1 MSALLALADAA
12 TTMLSDEEC
21 GDVTP
26 SLPSDEASSS
36 TQVSNPFDVGS
47 AMQPHPRKMADERR
61 PAKKRMVPPEAQ
73 VQALPNINIP
83 GMVIAQAQ
91 HNNLYARAQLSA
103 LYQPAQLPAQLPIHL
118 PAQLQP
124 ECAPPM
130 PLSMLP
136 KKKRKKKKEERYTD
150 LQGQYLATSWYFNE
164 SSFPVTL
171 MAIIESQGNQSPCIT
186 FLSDDQRFVIIDP
199 SRLEKEIFPKHFDL
213 RTPTLEEFSE
223 MLNLWG
229 FEKSV
234 DKLFPNVAVYKHE
247 QFMKGDWEKCLKI
260 EMPVGSL
267 EKLNKIQVQPAKAD
281 AAPTP
286 SSEPKESPR
295 KRPRRG
301 NGVPLPPPE
310 LVAGFSPGSI
320 QSPKLAPS
328 MGSIPRRISQE
339 AEPLLGQSSLGNGTQ
354 SLLLSQLQLGQ
365 NQALQ
370 SMLLGQPSNPQL
382 QQNLVDRN
390 SFMGRRISLDTNP
403 LIQRFQYPRPSTATA
418 PETDD
423 NVAMNQNIASD
434 AHDPP
439 GFSRRISDDLSSLKG
454 KLSSKQLD
462 AMTEQFLAQSNARLK
477 SRPAGIRGPSN
488 VSRRTQRSNSLPN
501 GSAFGAQSHLQFQAL
516 LANRPGLGNTRRTT
530 MF

>member
-21 GDVTP
+21 GDVTA
-26 SLPSDEASSS
+26 SLPSDEASSLTRAS
-36 TQVSNPFDVGS
+36 SPSDAGS
-47 AMQPHPRKMADERR
+47 VMQPLPGKDRNKRC
-61 PAKKRMVPPEAQ
+61 PIKKRMVLPEAQ
-73 VQALPNINIP
+73 VQALSNIIIP
-83 GMVIAQAQ
+83 GVIAAQAQ
-91 HNNLYARAQLSA
+91 PNSLLASAQLSA
-103 LYQPAQLPAQLPIHL
+103 LYQPAHLPSQLPAPQLP
-118 PAQLQP
+118 
-124 ECAPPM
+124 APPM

-136 KKKRKKKKEERYTD
+136 KKKRKKKKEDRYND

-234 DKLFPNVAVYKHE
+234 DKLFPNVAVYKHA

-260 EMPVGSL
+260 EMPLGSL
-267 EKLNKIQVQPAKAD
+267 EQLNKIQVQPAKTG
-281 AAPTP
+281 AASTP
-286 SSEPKESPR
+286 SLDPKQIPR

-310 LVAGFSPGSI
+310 LVAGFSPESI
-320 QSPKLAPS
+320 QSPKQLAPS
-328 MGSIPRRISQE
+328 MVSIPRRISQE
-339 AEPLLGQSSLGNGTQ
+339 TERQSSLGNGSQ

-365 NQALQ
+365 NQVLQ
-370 SMLLGQPSNPQL
+370 NMMLGQPSNPQL
-382 QQNLVDRN
+382 QQNP
-390 SFMGRRISLDTNP
+390 FMSRRISFDSNQ
-403 LIQRFQYPRPSTATA
+403 LIQRFRYPRPSTAIA
-418 PETDD
+418 SETDD
-423 NVAMNQNIASD
+423 TLDISQHSASD
-434 AHDPP
+434 SLEPP
-439 GFSRRISDDLSSLKG
+439 VISRRISDDLSSLKG
-454 KLSSKQLD
+454 KLSPKQLD

-477 SRPAGIRGPSN
+477 SRPAGIKGPSS
-488 VSRRTQRSNSLPN
+488 VPRRAHRSNSLPP
-501 GSAFGAQSHLQFQAL
+501 GSGFGVQPGQLQYQAM
-516 LANRPGLGNTRRTT
+516 LANRQGLGSTRRATL
-530 MF
+530 F